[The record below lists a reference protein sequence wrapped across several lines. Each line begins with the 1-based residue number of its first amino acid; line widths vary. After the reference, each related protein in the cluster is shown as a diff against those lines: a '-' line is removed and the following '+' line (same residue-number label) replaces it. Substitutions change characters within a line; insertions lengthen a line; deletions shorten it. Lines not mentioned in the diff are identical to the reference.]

1 MVLIYGVCWNGLN
14 SDWTKSISP
23 LNQLPKVPLRMLSI
37 PMKVHKLKD
46 TEVTRKQWVCSIQF
60 DFFLGLNHVALARRM
75 PFVPPD
81 ELVPWLLK
89 NAILPN
95 NSHMDEQIEEY
106 WRYLASKG
114 VPHTYDKPGSGC
126 IPLWLWGDDC
136 RFNEQGHKIVIIAM
150 GAVLDERKSSK
161 DTVYPLLCYQVET
174 YLKLVYLLLKN
185 TSPLAHP
192 IPLPQSSQGAK
203 FGFQNFASLLETGP
217 MAAYSGFVQWTCQP
231 QRHLEKPGCNIH
243 DFLFR

>member
-1 MVLIYGVCWNGLN
+1 MGLFY
-14 SDWTKSISP
+14 SVRFLFRLESRGPCQEDAFCSTRWVGAVAFEKCHSSQQFSHGWTNWRILAISCF
-23 LNQLPKVPLRMLSI
+23 QRGASYLRQ
-37 PMKVHKLKD
+37 
-46 TEVTRKQWVCSIQF
+46 T
-60 DFFLGLNHVALARRM
+60 
-75 PFVPPD
+75 
-81 ELVPWLLK
+81 
-89 NAILPN
+89 
-95 NSHMDEQIEEY
+95 
-106 WRYLASKG
+106 
-114 VPHTYDKPGSGC
+114 GSGC

-174 YLKLVYLLLKN
+174 FLKLVYLLLKN

-231 QRHLEKPGCNIH
+231 QWHLEKPGCNIH

>member
-1 MVLIYGVCWNGLN
+1 
-14 SDWTKSISP
+14 
-23 LNQLPKVPLRMLSI
+23 MLSI

-231 QRHLEKPGCNIH
+231 Q
-243 DFLFR
+243 